1 MAKGTEKGGGRLFEE
16 VRENM
21 LVRARTHR
29 NPFYCTRYEDVEPV
43 LRRLGSV
50 EPEAWAK
57 AFSEIAEP
65 YEEKAARAETAG
77 DAAAAK
83 ENYML
88 AYNYHHVGWY
98 PVPRSPGKVRAYQR
112 SVENYL
118 KAARYVDPPLE
129 RVQMPFHGRDGE
141 GRVCIGYLRKPKN
154 IERPPV
160 VVIWGGI
167 DAYKEERQ
175 VDLYLA
181 GGMATVAVDIPG
193 TGEAPLAGSTDAER
207 MWDDILD
214 WLAGRP
220 DLDGRRIAV
229 VGASTGGYWA
239 AKVAHTHRDRIRA
252 AVNHGG
258 MAHYA
263 FAADWIARA
272 QLGEYPFELA
282 ESLAMAFGLS
292 TYEEWVEQSPKL
304 SLLDQ
309 GILDEPCASLLLVNG
324 VKDSVFPITDMYLLL
339 EHGSPKCARFFPV
352 GHMGRTP
359 QTEPM
364 MARWVQ
370 RELARV
376 HP

>member
-1 MAKGTEKGGGRLFEE
+1 
-16 VRENM
+16 M
-21 LVRARTHR
+21 LVRARAHR
-29 NPFYCTRYEDVEPV
+29 NPFYCTRYDEVEPL
-43 LRRLGSV
+43 LRRLDSV

-57 AFSEIAEP
+57 AFSAIAEP
-65 YEEKAARAETAG
+65 YEEKAARAEAAG
-77 DAAAAK
+77 DTEAAK

-98 PVPRSPGKVRAYQR
+98 PAPGSPGKARAYQR
-112 SVENYL
+112 SLENYL
-118 KAARYVDPPLE
+118 KAARYADPPL
-129 RVQMPFHGRDGE
+129 
-141 GRVCIGYLRKPKN
+141 
-154 IERPPV
+154 

-181 GGMATVAVDIPG
+181 GGMATLAVDIPG
-193 TGEAPLAGSTDAER
+193 TGEAPLAGSMDAER
-207 MWDDILD
+207 MWDEIFD
-214 WLAGRP
+214 WVAGRP
-220 DLDGRRIAV
+220 DLDGQRMAV

-263 FAADWIARA
+263 FAADWIAKA
-272 QLGEYPFELA
+272 QFGEYPFELA

-309 GILDEPCASLLLVNG
+309 GILDEPCAPLLLVNG

-339 EHGSPKCARFFPV
+339 EHGSPKSARFFPV

-359 QTEPM
+359 ETEPM
-364 MARWVQ
+364 IARWVQ
-370 RELARV
+370 RELTGLR
-376 HP
+376 P